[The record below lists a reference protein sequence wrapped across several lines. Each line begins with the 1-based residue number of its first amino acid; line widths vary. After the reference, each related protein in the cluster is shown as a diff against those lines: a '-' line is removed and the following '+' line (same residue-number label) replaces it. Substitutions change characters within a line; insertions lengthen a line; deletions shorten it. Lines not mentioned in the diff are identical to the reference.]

1 MDFNLNSPYVSIP
14 GSDYLL
20 DGSLPLSP
28 PQTTSTLTGVSTTVS
43 GIATYPTLS
52 QGSAMHFGGV
62 PTSTSVTHTL
72 SRSVNSAG
80 TISSVPGTAMGLN
93 LPGSRPPLSY
103 CGYMLPNTGT
113 QPLPSWSQPPWP
125 QSYPYGG
132 FMPNQPGFWPYR
144 DNFYGPP
151 SGVAT
156 APPLAPALPVA
167 VSLTSAVAPS
177 TTVPDSQAS
186 SSSHGT
192 QVSDH
197 ASPLDGLQ
205 KLLLDFGESFKAE
218 FSTLSSR
225 MTLLE
230 NRVSSHQPSPA
241 KSVEC
246 DEREDDELSV
256 SLGVMKGLSSLMRML
271 KVLLLPRYRRRPLIS
286 LLLSQLNNLTSRRL
300 SFLLP

>member
-1 MDFNLNSPYVSIP
+1 MGHY
-14 GSDYLL
+14 
-20 DGSLPLSP
+20 PLSP
-28 PQTTSTLTGVSTTVS
+28 PNYQY
-43 GIATYPTLS
+43 ID
-52 QGSAMHFGGV
+52 
-62 PTSTSVTHTL
+62 
-72 SRSVNSAG
+72 RSFDKRCLG
-80 TISSVPGTAMGLN
+80 QFL
-93 LPGSRPPLSY
+93 
-103 CGYMLPNTGT
+103 
-113 QPLPSWSQPPWP
+113 WS
-125 QSYPYGG
+125 
-132 FMPNQPGFWPYR
+132 
-144 DNFYGPP
+144 P

-256 SLGVMKGLSSLMRML
+256 SPGSHERAFLTDEDVESSSSPKVSKTALSL
-271 KVLLLPRYRRRPLIS
+271 
-286 LLLSQLNNLTSRRL
+286 LLLSQLNNLPPRRL
-300 SFLLP
+300 RILLP

>member
-1 MDFNLNSPYVSIP
+1 
-14 GSDYLL
+14 
-20 DGSLPLSP
+20 
-28 PQTTSTLTGVSTTVS
+28 
-43 GIATYPTLS
+43 
-52 QGSAMHFGGV
+52 MHFGGV

-246 DEREDDELSV
+246 DEGRMTSFLFP
-256 SLGVMKGLSSLMRML
+256 LGVMKGLSSLMRML
-271 KVLLLPRYRRRPLIS
+271 KVLLLPRYRRRPLS
-286 LLLSQLNNLTSRRL
+286 LLLSQLNNLPPRRL
-300 SFLLP
+300 RILLP

>member
-1 MDFNLNSPYVSIP
+1 MVSAT
-14 GSDYLL
+14 LATV
-20 DGSLPLSP
+20 LPLWW
-28 PQTTSTLTGVSTTVS
+28 VY
-43 GIATYPTLS
+43 AKPT
-52 QGSAMHFGGV
+52 
-62 PTSTSVTHTL
+62 
-72 SRSVNSAG
+72 
-80 TISSVPGTAMGLN
+80 
-93 LPGSRPPLSY
+93 
-103 CGYMLPNTGT
+103 
-113 QPLPSWSQPPWP
+113 W
-125 QSYPYGG
+125 
-132 FMPNQPGFWPYR
+132 FWPYR

-256 SLGVMKGLSSLMRML
+256 SPGSHERAFLTDGSSWH
-271 KVLLLPRYRRRPLIS
+271 
-286 LLLSQLNNLTSRRL
+286 SRTFSSCNRT
-300 SFLLP
+300 FA

>member
-1 MDFNLNSPYVSIP
+1 MVSAT
-14 GSDYLL
+14 LATV
-20 DGSLPLSP
+20 LPLWW
-28 PQTTSTLTGVSTTVS
+28 VY
-43 GIATYPTLS
+43 AKPT
-52 QGSAMHFGGV
+52 
-62 PTSTSVTHTL
+62 
-72 SRSVNSAG
+72 
-80 TISSVPGTAMGLN
+80 
-93 LPGSRPPLSY
+93 
-103 CGYMLPNTGT
+103 
-113 QPLPSWSQPPWP
+113 W
-125 QSYPYGG
+125 
-132 FMPNQPGFWPYR
+132 FWPYR
-144 DNFYGPP
+144 DNLYGPP

-225 MTLLE
+225 MTLLK

-256 SLGVMKGLSSLMRML
+256 SIGSHERAFLTDEDVESSSSPKVSKTAPEPSSKSAQQPPTKETEDPPSL
-271 KVLLLPRYRRRPLIS
+271 KDLRDKVYLDEG
-286 LLLSQLNNLTSRRL
+286 
-300 SFLLP
+300 